1 MKAFRIELR
10 KALINPWFAI
20 ALAVGCILATASIVG
35 SIELYSETLSY
46 IMPTVT
52 FSDPETSSMSLFRF
66 LLFTD
71 FIQPSTDLF
80 YALLPL
86 LAVLP
91 YSWSLAQEQRRGYLL
106 NVCQRITRVR
116 YFAIKAG
123 AAFVAGTLVIAT
135 PLLINLLIGL
145 CFIPAYATSIATVIY
160 TGIYDTNVW
169 SSLYYLNPPAYCALF
184 IVLNAGFSGLWA
196 AFVLLI
202 GLLFTDSTRLLAGSF
217 IALYLYQTFEYQIA
231 VAFTGSALGYLSF
244 SPLSFLRGVA
254 VSGNTSEWSFIPWLT
269 ALAII
274 SALIIARGK
283 EDLL

>member
-1 MKAFRIELR
+1 MNAFCVELR
-10 KALINPWFAI
+10 KALINPWFTT
-20 ALAVGCILATASIVG
+20 ALAVGCTLAITSIAG
-35 SIELYSETLSY
+35 NIALYDETLSY
-46 IMPTVT
+46 VLPTVS

-91 YSWSLAQEQRRGYLL
+91 YSWSLAQEQRRGYLQ
-106 NVCQRITRVR
+106 NVCQRTTRAR
-116 YFAIKAG
+116 CFTCKAS
-123 AAFVAGTLVIAT
+123 AAFVAGALVVAV

-145 CFIPAYATSIATVIY
+145 CFIPTYTTSIATVIY
-160 TGIYDTNVW
+160 TGIYDTNLW
-169 SSLYYLNPPAYCALF
+169 SSLYYLNPPAYCTLF

-202 GLLFTDSTRLLAGSF
+202 GLFFADSTRLLAGSF
-217 IALYLYQTFEYQIA
+217 IALYLYQAFEYQIA
-231 VAFTGSALGYLSF
+231 VTFTGSALGYLSF

-254 VSGNTSEWSFIPWLT
+254 VSGNTNEWSFIPWF
-269 ALAII
+269 AVLAII
-274 SALIIARGK
+274 SALIIVRGK